1 MHTKLRQSSEMA
13 KFDAGMTIVALA
25 ISENDW
31 KGSLVANKQDILLQK
46 LRRKQCWKQLR
57 WKSSLV
63 QR

>member
-1 MHTKLRQSSEMA
+1 MA